1 MGYLGNI
8 PTAVPIQSSD
18 LADGIVTNAKLGTD
32 ISAAKLTAGTLA
44 DARFPA
50 TLPALNGSNLTNIS
64 AGKIVKVHTTFPSL
78 SEQTFQTNTFT
89 DVTGLSL
96 TITPASSSSKFLLN
110 CGLQFRLRASNSV
123 NQPNFAV
130 RFERGGS
137 SVFSTNN
144 YTFGMDV
151 PGTQSGTF
159 LMGIAPMAYMDSPN
173 TASQIVYT
181 VAVRT
186 ETDSGA
192 DIVDINDDGGNGT
205 FLTALEFTD

>member
-1 MGYLGNI
+1 MALSKIDVANMLTGATPVANGGTGI
-8 PTAVPIQSSD
+8 SSGTSGQFLKFTGSTT
-18 LADGIVTNAKLGTD
+18 LA
-32 ISAAKLTAGTLA
+32 SAA
-44 DARFPA
+44 D
-50 TLPALNGSNLTNIS
+50 N
-64 AGKIVKVHTTFPSL
+64 AGKIVKVHTTFPDL

-205 FLTALEFTD
+205 FLTALEFID